1 MKRIFILVFFS
12 AVLLFGLENINTNG
26 TYIDISNSGGNTKVE
41 IPKETVEINKIL
53 KEINFISLKLARKV
67 TNYNC
72 EGINNDIC
80 PYDKVSCTAT
90 YETPDCGSG
99 KLNPFTHMCEAN
111 TIKKICPDGWK
122 YEKDI
127 DTCVKAPVCPGG
139 GKYNPNTKRC
149 EIPNS
154 YACNVPVYAA
164 ASGLEFQV
172 RDRYIKVGD
181 DSLTLTRGWCVAVLS
196 RNWAKEDVKCFDTHG
211 SLKEA
216 NNFADYLN
224 SIKKGKYVVIVTWDE
239 PRNNVYNNEKL
250 ITALR
255 KVGATESIIRNL
267 EYRSAYALIGIK
279 ENTVGGTIAEKYSPR
294 FGKPVYITNFA
305 VGYHQEKDKN
315 NNTICVKDINCGI
328 GTFNKTKNRCEL
340 TPTYNCIGGNK
351 NYSYSHNLSKNTEKY
366 YCDNN
371 KGYYLNKD
379 KTLCIKNKD
388 KITVENACT
397 KLIMKD
403 TAKTPVEIDFT
414 NSICK
419 YQTAIGKCPFGY
431 KVTKINGVEKCIARA
446 QCNAGSTI
454 QTTNQVDKCSDGS
467 LSFCRYGNAYINH
480 NGFQDYC
487 IGNLLPNRERCDYL
501 AGYSFKN
508 INNVD
513 YCIKNIECL
522 DTQFANYN
530 KTTKQCEK
538 KPASSTNNGL
548 CIMQDTLSVKDG
560 CGNPSNS
567 RKLNLITTE
576 DKCLYYADLGAM
588 NCDESNGYYP
598 FISSNNIGYC
608 VKMNNSTTLKS
619 KYPKKLNPSDNC
631 PSFSHNNIII
641 KGGNIDKCIADKVIE
656 CPSGY
661 SPGAVD
667 GNTQQCEK
675 QVNSADNCPAG
686 ATYNSYLNKC
696 TRSKTTTTKQ
706 QIFPGRTW
714 TSTMGLDDQIWIN
727 FYWSSSKHK
736 LFWIQSTNNWPSSNN
751 VFYGFY
757 WRNGYL
763 YSASGTFHTW
773 RGFNSREYGAPKKLV
788 HWYWSGWNTFNYL
801 NEVSIPAGINK
812 IQVQVTATNTGT
824 SNQYWS
830 HTIYSSQQNRT
841 LSYRAG
847 YTAGDG
853 LQYPRVTV
861 KVFGETTVSACPS
874 GYQTSSGTCTQN
886 PSCNGTTFGNV
897 NTTKDKCYTSVSY
910 MPPPSNKWTL
920 DPNTHK
926 YYANI
931 ICSKNSDA
939 SYVKDWD
946 SCRYN
951 VGKNYHCDTSL
962 GYRPTLIN
970 GKQACLK
977 IPSCPS
983 QGNGKNV
990 YWSKKNH
997 KCISAAK
1004 VLCPGGIG
1012 LNPKTGLVESCN
1024 ASQKW
1029 CNLYEYD
1036 AKDEKCIVKNISCG
1050 TNSYDSNNNICYYYA
1065 HETGCRTDLGYT
1077 LYQPDLK
1084 DQSQDECYIEDIK
1097 KLTNICKDAD
1107 NFKID
1112 TSYDKK
1118 LSAHKDSNSTIIKK
1132 NIIFSKLYNGC
1143 STGWNSKL
1151 NRGILG
1157 HVCPDPISFGYVWE
1171 FNKYFN
1177 IDGSIPK
1184 NGIADKCMMVPICKT
1199 GIFNPATNGCYLGNF
1214 TCPLG
1219 PQYKCRKMSNTP
1231 VPNPKNPNS
1240 FLEDMWCSPVNC
1252 HNQKCKVAT
1261 CQNQPNQDSQHPDW
1275 CYGKICDGFEPYTQ
1289 CGKIKCPSNAVT
1301 KIING
1306 NVHCY
1311 LKACPNNKGVFIY
1324 NNNCYMEKCPSD
1336 SVQENNKCYK
1346 YE

>member
-1 MKRIFILVFFS
+1 MKRIFILILFS

-26 TYIDISNSGGNTKVE
+26 TYIDISNGGGNTKVE

-90 YETPDCGSG
+90 YEVPYCGSG

-139 GKYNPNTKRC
+139 GRYNPNTKRC
-149 EIPNS
+149 ELSNS

-164 ASGLEFQV
+164 ASGYDFQV
-172 RDRYIKVGD
+172 KDRYIKIGN
-181 DSLTLTRGWCVAVLS
+181 DSLKLTRGWCVAVLS

-279 ENTVGGTIAEKYSPR
+279 ENTVGATIAEKYSPR
-294 FGKPVYITNFA
+294 FGKPVYITNFSA
-305 VGYHQEKDKN
+305 GYHQAKDKN
-315 NNTICVKDINCGI
+315 NNTICVKSINCGV
-328 GTFNKTKNRCEL
+328 GVFNEAKNRCEL
-340 TPTYNCIGGNK
+340 TPTYSCIGGNK

-403 TAKTPVEIDFT
+403 TAKTPVEIDFK
-414 NSICK
+414 NGICK

-480 NGFQDYC
+480 NNYQDYC
-487 IGNLLPNRERCDYL
+487 IGNLLPTRERCDYL

-513 YCIKNIECL
+513 YCVKNIECL

-567 RKLNLITTE
+567 RKLNLIATE
-576 DKCLYYADLGAM
+576 NKCLYYADLGAM
-588 NCDESNGYYP
+588 NCDKSNGYYP
-598 FISSNNIGYC
+598 FISSNDIGYC
-608 VKMNNSTTLKS
+608 IKMNNSTTIKS
-619 KYPKKLNPSDNC
+619 NYPKKLNPSDNC
-631 PSFSHNNIII
+631 PPFSHNNIVI
-641 KGGNIDKCIADKVIE
+641 KGGNIDKCIADKVIK
-656 CPSGY
+656 CPYGY
-661 SPGAVD
+661 RPGAVD

-675 QVNSADNCPAG
+675 QVNSLDNCPAR
-686 ATYNSYLNKC
+686 TVYNPALNKC
-696 TRSKTTTTKQ
+696 QGTEYSSNL
-706 QIFPGRTW
+706 IVEG
-714 TSTMGLDDQIWIN
+714 DDC
-727 FYWSSSKHK
+727 WSSKVGCASTAFAWNVPSSYPLKNLIQKHK
-736 LFWIQSTNNWPSSNN
+736 
-751 VFYGFY
+751 
-757 WRNGYL
+757 
-763 YSASGTFHTW
+763 
-773 RGFNSREYGAPKKLV
+773 
-788 HWYWSGWNTFNYL
+788 
-801 NEVSIPAGINK
+801 K
-812 IQVQVTATNTGT
+812 IYVYEGGRYKGSLTSYNQVTAIHNECDGFGIKTKNGWKAGCFSGKCNRGTGFSFCWKKSCQVAKIITSGGVGCGYGKNACVSYYCKNTNNI
-824 SNQYWS
+824 S
-830 HTIYSSQQNRT
+830 
-841 LSYRAG
+841 
-847 YTAGDG
+847 
-853 LQYPRVTV
+853 
-861 KVFGETTVSACPS
+861 CPS
-874 GYQTSSGTCTQN
+874 GYSKIFINGKATCAKTYFKN
-886 PSCNGTTFGNV
+886 PSCNGTAFGNV
-897 NTTKDKCYTSVSY
+897 NNTKDKCYTSVSY
-910 MPPPSNKWTL
+910 MPSPSNKWTL

-939 SYVKDWD
+939 SYIKDWD

-1029 CNLYEYD
+1029 CHLYEYD

-1050 TNSYDSNNNICYYYA
+1050 TNFYDSNNSTCYYYA
-1065 HETGCRTDLGYT
+1065 HETSCRTDLGYT

-1084 DQSQDECYIEDIK
+1084 DQSQDECYIQDIK
-1097 KLTNICKDAD
+1097 KLTNICKNAD

-1118 LSAHKDSNSTIIKK
+1118 LSAHKDNNSTIIKK
-1132 NIIFSKLYNGC
+1132 NIIFSRLYNGC
-1143 STGWNSKL
+1143 STGWDSKL

-1157 HVCPDPISFGYVWE
+1157 HVCPNPISFGYVWK

-1184 NGIADKCMMVPICKT
+1184 NGITDKCMMVPICKT

-1261 CQNQPNQDSQHPDW
+1261 CQYQSNQNPQHPNW

-1306 NVHCY
+1306 HVHCY
-1311 LKACPNNKGVFIY
+1311 LKACPDKKGVFIY
-1324 NNNCYMEKCPSD
+1324 NNNCYMEKCPSN